1 MRSLSKQTLLGGA
14 TLVIIVAAVA
24 LQLRGGPA
32 TSRFVIIHS
41 DDAGMCHAVNLA
53 TIDSMQRGIVSSTS
67 IMTCCEGFDEFAEFA
82 KAHPEFDYG
91 VHLTL
96 TCESP
101 SLDWGPITPASEVP
115 SLVDRRGL
123 FWRSES
129 DVAAHVKAEE
139 VDRELRA
146 QIDRALEAGVPISH
160 LDNHMWTL
168 LTRPD
173 LIAIY
178 VQLSLDYDLPIR
190 YRKVEKLPL
199 DQRGEFAGNLLV
211 AYAEEGRRLQQHKMP
226 MFDFVESNNYDVSPT
241 EKRNYFL
248 QALRDLPLGVSEIL
262 VHCAYD
268 LEGEGKAPHV
278 ERRAMDA
285 AFFQSAEA
293 ADTIRRYGIKII
305 DWKEFRE
312 MKQRGEFPDEA

>member
-1 MRSLSKQTLLGGA
+1 MRSLSKQTLLAGSTIA
-14 TLVIIVAAVA
+14 IIVAAIA
-24 LQLRGGPA
+24 LQLGGGPTA
-32 TSRFVIIHS
+32 TRYVIIHS
-41 DDAGMCHAVNLA
+41 DDAGMCRPVNLA

-96 TCESP
+96 TCES
-101 SLDWGPITPASEVP
+101 SYYNWGPITPAADVP
-115 SLVDRRGL
+115 SLVDERGR
-123 FWRSES
+123 FWRSEA
-129 DVAAHVKAEE
+129 DVAAHVKADE

-146 QIDRALEAGVPISH
+146 QIDRALAAGITISH

-173 LIAIY
+173 LMALY

-211 AYAEEGRRLQQHKMP
+211 AYAEEGRRLKQHNMP
-226 MFDFVESNNYDVSPT
+226 MFDFVESNNYDASPT

-248 QALRDLPLGVSEIL
+248 KALRDLPPGVSEIL
-262 VHCAYD
+262 IHCAYD
-268 LEGEGKAPHV
+268 LEGAGKAPHV

-285 AFFQSAEA
+285 AFFQSPAA

-305 DWKEFRE
+305 DWKEFRK
-312 MKQRGEFPDEA
+312 MKQRGELPD